1 MGVGLCG
8 RKPRAGG
15 APALFHSELLPFGSP
30 LGPVFPDSNSPEL
43 VAEALQSWV
52 LADIQDNELM
62 A

>member
-1 MGVGLCG
+1 MWEEA
-8 RKPRAGG
+8 RAGG
-15 APALFHSELLPFGSP
+15 APALLPSELLP

-52 LADIQDNELM
+52 LADIPDNELM